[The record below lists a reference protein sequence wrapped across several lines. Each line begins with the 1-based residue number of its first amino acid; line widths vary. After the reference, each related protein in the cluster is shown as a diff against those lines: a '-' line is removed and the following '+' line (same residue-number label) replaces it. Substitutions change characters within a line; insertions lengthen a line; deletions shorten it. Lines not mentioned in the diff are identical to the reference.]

1 MAENTLQPI
10 LGQRIRDARKEEHLT
25 LVELSKRIGISNQA
39 LSAIERGE
47 KNPSKQTLIN
57 LSRELHD
64 RFGVSWLEDQHEE
77 KRERSKVAWD
87 ERFRQGDKETLREA
101 FNDFLDFKFGA
112 IQPSE
117 VKSIVQGIR
126 SIPLIARITGAQ
138 IIEEITDDENFLVPA
153 RMTRPG
159 KRAYCVLIES
169 QSMYDALV
177 GRGDIVVAN
186 EDTNVFDGK
195 VAIVEIKGKISI
207 RSLLVK
213 GQKVTL
219 LPINSDYK
227 PIKLPA
233 NKVICLGEVTGLL
246 RFIE

>member
-1 MAENTLQPI
+1 MTEKTLQPI
-10 LGQRIRDARKEEHLT
+10 LGQRIRAARKDEHLT

-57 LSRELHD
+57 LSRELKD

-77 KRERSKVAWD
+77 KLERSRVTWD

-101 FNDFLDFKFGA
+101 FNEFLDFKFGA
-112 IQPSE
+112 IPLSE
-117 VKSIVQGIR
+117 VKSIVEGIR
-126 SIPLIARITGAQ
+126 FIPVIARITSAQ
-138 IIEEITDDENFLVPA
+138 LIEEIADYDNFLIPA

-159 KRAYCVLIES
+159 KRTYCVLIES
-169 QSMYDALV
+169 QSMGDALV
-177 GRGDIVVAN
+177 SRGDIVVAN

-195 VAIVEIKGKISI
+195 VAIVEIKGQISI
-207 RSLLVK
+207 RRLLVK
-213 GQKVTL
+213 GKKVTMI
-219 LPINSDYK
+219 PFNSDYE
-227 PIKLPA
+227 PIKLPV
-233 NKVICLGEVTGLL
+233 NKIICLGEVTGVL